1 LEITGAEVGVGE
13 QVGMIGV
20 KFAVLVFFVV
30 EVMVFFVVEVMVF
43 FVVEVMVFFVVEVM
57 VVKGREL
64 NSLRKV
70 IPERG
75 GNELIF
81 HFVMPTRGQV

>member
-1 LEITGAEVGVGE
+1 MVE
-13 QVGMIGV
+13 
-20 KFAVLVFFVV
+20 VFFVVVV

-43 FVVEVMVFFVVEVM
+43 FVAEVM

-81 HFVMPTRGQV
+81 HFVMSTRGQV